1 MKNILVTLFCLSTFI
16 SFSQMTLA
24 KIDGTPIN
32 NGDIFTYNVA
42 DETESYLGIKIFNSS
57 SSNIKVRVECVSITN
72 ATGSGVQ
79 LCFGDVCVANITAGN
94 SYPSTPSVIAANSS
108 NGNFD
113 HFLNTNT
120 GINPNLPVEY
130 AFRFYQVD
138 DNGIEIGNTVSFTY
152 RYNGSLSNQSF
163 SNQLSTLG
171 VSLKSNIVTN
181 SLEIEASKNTQMS
194 MYDINGKLVREQNLN
209 SGSHSIDTSILNS
222 GTYILSFRNNEG
234 QTATSKIIKK

>member
-1 MKNILVTLFCLSTFI
+1 MKTVLIYIFCLQSLYSI
-16 SFSQMTLA
+16 AQMSLT

-32 NGDIFTYNVA
+32 DGDVFNFTSA
-42 DETESYLGIKIFNSS
+42 LEPDSYLGIKVINNSNS
-57 SSNIKVRVECVSITN
+57 DINVKVKCVNIINSN
-72 ATGSGVQ
+72 GSNVQ
-79 LCFGDVCVANITAGN
+79 LCFGNICVPNITTGN
-94 SYPSTPSVIAANSS
+94 SYPNVPAFIEANSS

-152 RYNGSLSNQSF
+152 RYSATLSNQSF